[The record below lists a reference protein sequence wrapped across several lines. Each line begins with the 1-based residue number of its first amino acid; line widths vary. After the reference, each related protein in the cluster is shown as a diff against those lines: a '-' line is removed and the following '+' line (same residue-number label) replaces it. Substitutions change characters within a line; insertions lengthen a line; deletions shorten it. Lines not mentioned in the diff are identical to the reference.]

1 MISIVSPVYNSKSTL
16 NSLVKQ
22 INFYVKQITKK
33 FELILVD
40 DFSNDTSWNKIKKLK
55 KKYKFI
61 KGLKLDKN
69 YGQHA
74 AISIGIKH
82 SRNNILIVMD
92 CDLQDN
98 PKHIIDMIKLYNKY
112 GKPVIIH
119 NTYKLNHKRLLSRIF
134 WLFLKFISLKNF
146 NQHFGNYILI
156 DKKIK
161 KKYLSITNKTYYYG
175 DLIYLKTKFQIL
187 KKNRENSKRK
197 GGSTYS
203 FYKLIL
209 MSLSLIIRY
218 NFFSE
223 KFKFMKKTKQKK
235 ITIDEII

>member
-1 MISIVSPVYNSKSTL
+1 MISVVSPVYNSKGTL
-16 NSLVKQ
+16 NLLVKK

-40 DFSNDTSWNKIKKLK
+40 DFSSDTSWDKIKKLK

-61 KGLKLDKN
+61 KGLKLKKN

-74 AISIGIKH
+74 AISIGIRH
-82 SRNNILIVMD
+82 SKNNIVIVMD

-112 GKPVIIH
+112 GKPIIIH
-119 NTYKLNHKRLLSRIF
+119 NIYKVKFKRLLSIIF
-134 WLFLKFISLKNF
+134 WFFLKIISLKNF
-146 NQHFGNYILI
+146 NQHIGNYILI

-161 KKYLSITNKTYYYG
+161 KKYLSLRNKTYYYG
-175 DLIYLKTKFQIL
+175 DLIDLKTKFQFL
-187 KKNRENSKRK
+187 KKDRDESKRK
-197 GGSTYS
+197 EGSTYS
-203 FYKLIL
+203 FCKLIL
-209 MSLSLIIRY
+209 MGLSLIMKY

-223 KFKFMKKTKQKK
+223 KFKFVKRTKQKK
-235 ITIDEII
+235 ITIDNII